1 MYHTKSED
9 EVCIVYLFGLKYGY
23 EYLNGRPKAHVSDY
37 RYVLWRKYLESSGF
51 ASLVARERSCSK
63 KHGWGKCWYLPVRTK
78 SYDNGKQVVTE
89 KPLMKMVN

>member
-1 MYHTKSED
+1 MVIMDIRGMYHTKSED
-9 EVCIVYLFGLKYGY
+9 EVCIVYLFGL
-23 EYLNGRPKAHVSDY
+23 
-37 RYVLWRKYLESSGF
+37 
-51 ASLVARERSCSK
+51 K